1 MKKNITSILQRGNIK
16 PSDRVK
22 LLVADMASKERDGK
36 ALLTEADKHALSEG
50 WTPKNNEEVR
60 EYNRFNEGWKNVAY
74 AEMDAQTTYLQATN
88 SFLRASKYISYILF
102 KNRFTKETK
111 TIKEGIANRA
121 IDSLIGKY
129 DIETTKDTIE
139 GEALKD
145 QLTKDKPDIILEG
158 EANEIALNNKLNKH
172 NEALNLVLGY
182 LGLELDYTIY
192 LYAFELAG
200 EELQKDLLALY
211 PDAKTERSYLEQE
224 EIIYNLFN
232 GKDKLS
238 QTDKEKLAELIA
250 DECFNKYFGEWSFG
264 GYYADI
270 PLIEIVRKWADNNK
284 INYVVSDK
292 DLVEAEQKQKQAKD
306 ANSLIAGD
314 KSLDTPEGKEL
325 RKEKLTAKT
334 LPEKLTAYAKE
345 NKREIKD
352 IITETILKWLDE
364 DLMDE
369 YTPLFKSDKKATCN
383 EQDTKLTHKEIFKKW
398 LDVKA
403 KATETIQGLI
413 DKGELKTERKTKDF
427 GRVKKS
433 IEEILATA
441 IDFKGKTGQDRQDT
455 PITETKT
462 IITGESLYNL
472 KGDYQFIK
480 DFREQAEDFKLLG
493 ALVLFL
499 KECSFVKD
507 YSTLLAFE
515 LLFKELSKTF
525 ETDLTYSIKKW
536 IGKFRDELKLFT
548 IEFLMLADDIMEA
561 NYKGDRVYYLTE
573 SYIEDLLT
581 TPFDPDK
588 VKPDMDGRIKVYA
601 GKIKDILQDDF
612 KNPFDYEK

>member
-88 SFLRASKYISYILF
+88 SFLRASKYISYIIQ
-102 KNRFTKETK
+102 KNRHDLKDK
-111 TIKEGIANRA
+111 TIKSKIA
-121 IDSLIGKY
+121 DKV
-129 DIETTKDTIE
+129 IETILKKEDETK
-139 GEALKD
+139 
-145 QLTKDKPDIILEG
+145 
-158 EANEIALNNKLNKH
+158 
-172 NEALNLVLGY
+172 ALNLVLGY

-200 EELQKDLLALY
+200 EELQKDLIALY
-211 PDAKTERSYLEQE
+211 PDAKTERDYLEQE

-238 QTDKEKLAELIA
+238 RTDKEKLAELIA
-250 DECFNKYFGEWSFG
+250 DECFNKYSGEWGFD
-264 GYYADI
+264 GYFSNL
-270 PLIEIVRKWADNNK
+270 PLFELLGKWAFYYKEMPKKPEDLYK
-284 INYVVSDK
+284 HFKGEPYK
-292 DLVEAEQKQKQAKD
+292 D
-306 ANSLIAGD
+306 
-314 KSLDTPEGKEL
+314 EGEEMADCFNAIKKEL
-325 RKEKLTAKT
+325 T
-334 LPEKLTAYAKE
+334 PKLTAYAEKH
-345 NKREIKD
+345 NTTIRELLKD
-352 IITETILKWLDE
+352 TIIKWLD
-364 DLMDE
+364 DGLFIKDF
-369 YTPLFKSDKKATCN
+369 TPLYLSEDKATCN
-383 EQDTKLTHKEIFKKW
+383 EQDTKLTHKEVFKKW

-403 KATETIQGLI
+403 EATKTIQGLI
-413 DKGELKTERKTKDF
+413 DKGELKTEKKTREYK
-427 GRVKKS
+427 RLKNLLLR
-433 IEEILATA
+433 LAQE
-441 IDFKGKTGQDRQDT
+441 TGQDRQDT

-472 KGDYQFIK
+472 KGDFNFVK
-480 DFREQAEDFKLLG
+480 DLREQAEDFKLLG

-499 KECSFVKD
+499 RECRFVKD

-536 IGKFRDELKLFT
+536 VASFREDLDFLKL
-548 IEFLMLADDIMEA
+548 EFLMLGDDIIQA
-561 NYKGDRVYYLTE
+561 NYKDDRVYYLSE

-581 TPFDPDK
+581 MPFDPDK
-588 VKPDMDGRIKVYA
+588 VKPDMDGKIKVYA

>member
-22 LLVADMASKERDGK
+22 LLVADDVSRERDGK
-36 ALLTEADKHALSEG
+36 ALLTEADRHALSEG
-50 WTPKNNEEVR
+50 WTPKDNNEVK
-60 EYNRFNEGWKNVAY
+60 EYNLYNEGRRNIAFG
-74 AEMDAQTTYLQATN
+74 ELDAQTTYLNATVG
-88 SFLRASKYISYILF
+88 FLRASKYISYILF

-129 DIETTKDTIE
+129 DIETIKETIE

-145 QLTKDKPDIILEG
+145 QLTKGKPAILLEG

-200 EELQKDLLALY
+200 EQLQKDLLALY

-224 EIIYNLFN
+224 EIIYSLFN

-250 DECFNKYFGEWSFG
+250 DECFNKYSGEWSFS

-270 PLIEIVRKWADNNK
+270 PLLEVLNKWGRDNNAIAK
-284 INYVVSDK
+284 KPEDLTKHLKDGKEYKDEGEEVADLFNAIKK
-292 DLVEAEQKQKQAKD
+292 DL
-306 ANSLIAGD
+306 
-314 KSLDTPEGKEL
+314 TP
-325 RKEKLTAKT
+325 
-334 LPEKLTAYAKE
+334 KLTAYAKE

-364 DLMDE
+364 DLLDE

-383 EQDTKLTHKEIFKKW
+383 EQDTKLTHKELFKKW

-403 KATETIQGLI
+403 EATKIIQGLI
-413 DKGELKTERKTKDF
+413 DKGELKTE
-427 GRVKKS
+427 KK
-433 IEEILATA
+433 IREHKWLKNLYLKLAQE
-441 IDFKGKTGQDRQDT
+441 TGQDRQDT

-472 KGDYQFIK
+472 KGDFNFVK
-480 DFREQAEDFKLLG
+480 DLREQAEDFKLLG

-499 KECSFVKD
+499 RECKFIKD
-507 YSTLLAFE
+507 YATLLGFLE
-515 LLFKELSKTF
+515 LYKKISKVF
-525 ETDLTYSIKKW
+525 DEDLTYKIQGYIKSFNEDLE
-536 IGKFRDELKLFT
+536 GLKM
-548 IEFLMLADDIMEA
+548 EFLMLADDIMEA
-561 NYKGDRVYYLTE
+561 NYKGDRVYYLSE

-581 TPFDPDK
+581 TPFDPAS
-588 VKPDMDGRIKVYA
+588 VKPDTDKLKVYFDA
-601 GKIKDILQDDF
+601 FKDLFGDSF
-612 KNPFDYEK
+612 

>member
-22 LLVADMASKERDGK
+22 LLVADDVSRERDKK

-50 WTPKNNEEVR
+50 WTPKDNNEVK
-60 EYNRFNEGWKNVAY
+60 EYNLYNEGRRNIAFG
-74 AEMDAQTTYLQATN
+74 ELDAQTTYLNATVG
-88 SFLRASKYISYILF
+88 FLRASKYISYILF

-129 DIETTKDTIE
+129 DIETIKDTIE

-145 QLTKDKPDIILEG
+145 QLTKGKPAILLEG

-200 EELQKDLLALY
+200 EQLQKDLLALY

-250 DECFNKYFGEWSFG
+250 DECFNKYSGEWSFS
-264 GYYADI
+264 GYFADI
-270 PLIEIVRKWADNNK
+270 PLLEVLNKWGRDNNAIAK
-284 INYVVSDK
+284 KPEDLTKHLKDDKEYKNEGEEVADLFNAIKK
-292 DLVEAEQKQKQAKD
+292 DL
-306 ANSLIAGD
+306 
-314 KSLDTPEGKEL
+314 TP
-325 RKEKLTAKT
+325 
-334 LPEKLTAYAKE
+334 KLTAYAKE

-369 YTPLFKSDKKATCN
+369 YAPLFKSDKKATCN
-383 EQDTKLTHKEIFKKW
+383 EQDTKLTHKEVFKKW

-413 DKGELKTERKTKDF
+413 DKGELKTERKIREYK
-427 GRVKKS
+427 RLKNLYLK
-433 IEEILATA
+433 LAQE
-441 IDFKGKTGQDRQDT
+441 TGQDRQDT

-472 KGDYQFIK
+472 KGDFNFVK
-480 DFREQAEDFKLLG
+480 DLREQAEDFKLLG

-499 KECSFVKD
+499 RGCKFIKD
-507 YSTLLAFE
+507 YATLLGFLE
-515 LLFKELSKTF
+515 LYKRISKVF
-525 ETDLTYSIKKW
+525 DEDLTYKIQGYIKSFNEDLE
-536 IGKFRDELKLFT
+536 GLKM
-548 IEFLMLADDIMEA
+548 EFLMLADDIMEA
-561 NYKGDRVYYLTE
+561 NYKGDRVYYLSE

-581 TPFDPDK
+581 TPFDPAS
-588 VKPDMDGRIKVYA
+588 VKPDTDKLKVYFDA
-601 GKIKDILQDDF
+601 F
-612 KNPFDYEK
+612 KQLFGESF

>member
-22 LLVADMASKERDGK
+22 LLVADDVSRERDGK
-36 ALLTEADKHALSEG
+36 ALLTEADRHALSEG
-50 WTPKNNEEVR
+50 WTPKDNNEVK
-60 EYNRFNEGWKNVAY
+60 EYNLYNEGRRNIAFG
-74 AEMDAQTTYLQATN
+74 ELDAQTTYLNATVG
-88 SFLRASKYISYILF
+88 FLRASKYISYILF
-102 KNRFTKETK
+102 KDRFTKETK

-129 DIETTKDTIE
+129 DIETIKETIE

-145 QLTKDKPDIILEG
+145 QLTKGKPAILLEG
-158 EANEIALNNKLNKH
+158 EANEIVLNNKLNKH

-200 EELQKDLLALY
+200 EQLQKDLLALY

-232 GKDKLS
+232 GKDKLT
-238 QTDKEKLAELIA
+238 QEAKEKLAELIA
-250 DECFNKYFGEWSFG
+250 DECFYKHSGEWIFS
-264 GYYADI
+264 GYFADI
-270 PLIEIVRKWADNNK
+270 PLLEIVRKWADNNK
-284 INYVVSDK
+284 INYEVSDK
-292 DLVEAEQKQKQAKD
+292 DLVEAERKQKQAKD

-325 RKEKLTAKT
+325 RKEKLTAKI
-334 LPEKLTAYAKE
+334 LPEKLTTYAKE

-364 DLMDE
+364 DLLDE

-383 EQDTKLTHKEIFKKW
+383 EQDTKLTHKELFKKW

-403 KATETIQGLI
+403 EATKTIQGLI
-413 DKGELKTERKTKDF
+413 DKGELKTERKIREYK
-427 GRVKKS
+427 RLKNLYLK
-433 IEEILATA
+433 LAQE
-441 IDFKGKTGQDRQDT
+441 TGQDRQDT

-472 KGDYQFIK
+472 KGDFNFVK
-480 DFREQAEDFKLLG
+480 DLREQAEDFKLLG

-499 KECSFVKD
+499 RECKFIKD
-507 YSTLLAFE
+507 YATLLGFLE
-515 LLFKELSKTF
+515 LYKKISKVF
-525 ETDLTYSIKKW
+525 DEDLTYKIQGYIKSFNEDLE
-536 IGKFRDELKLFT
+536 GLKM
-548 IEFLMLADDIMEA
+548 EFLMLADDIMEA
-561 NYKGDRVYYLTE
+561 NYKGDRVYYLSE
-573 SYIEDLLT
+573 SYIEELLAT
-581 TPFDPDK
+581 TFDPDK
-588 VKPDMDGRIKVYA
+588 IKPDTDKLKVYFDA
-601 GKIKDILQDDF
+601 FKDLFGDSF
-612 KNPFDYEK
+612 

>member
-1 MKKNITSILQRGNIK
+1 MKKNITSILQKGNIK

-22 LLVADMASKERDGK
+22 LLVADDVSRERDGK

-50 WTPKNNEEVR
+50 WTPKDNNEVK
-60 EYNRFNEGWKNVAY
+60 EYNLYNEGRRNIAFG
-74 AEMDAQTTYLQATN
+74 ELDAQTTYLNATVG
-88 SFLRASKYISYILF
+88 FLRASKYISYILL

-129 DIETTKDTIE
+129 DIETIKNTIE

-145 QLTKDKPDIILEG
+145 Q
-158 EANEIALNNKLNKH
+158 LNKH

-200 EELQKDLLALY
+200 EQLQKDLLALY

-232 GKDKLS
+232 GKDKLT
-238 QTDKEKLAELIA
+238 QEAKEKLAELIA
-250 DECFNKYFGEWSFG
+250 DECFNKHSGEWSFS
-264 GYYADI
+264 GYFADI
-270 PLIEIVRKWADNNK
+270 PLLEIVRKWADNNK
-284 INYVVSDK
+284 INYEVSDK

-325 RKEKLTAKT
+325 RKEKLTAKI

-352 IITETILKWLDE
+352 IITETILKGLNGDLLDE
-364 DLMDE
+364 H
-369 YTPLFKSDKKATCN
+369 TPLFNSDKKATCN
-383 EQDTKLTHKEIFKKW
+383 EQNTKLTHKELFKKW

-403 KATETIQGLI
+403 EATKTIQGLI
-413 DKGELKTERKTKDF
+413 DKGELKTERKIREYK
-427 GRVKKS
+427 RLKNLYLK
-433 IEEILATA
+433 LAQE
-441 IDFKGKTGQDRQDT
+441 TGQDRQDT

-462 IITGESLYNL
+462 IITGKSLFNL
-472 KGDYQFIK
+472 KGDFNFVK
-480 DFREQAEDFKLLG
+480 DLREQAEDFKLLG

-499 KECSFVKD
+499 KECKFIKD
-507 YSTLLAFE
+507 YATLLGFLE
-515 LLFKELSKTF
+515 LYKKISKVF
-525 ETDLTYSIKKW
+525 DEDLTFKIQGYIKSFNEDLE
-536 IGKFRDELKLFT
+536 GLKM
-548 IEFLMLADDIMEA
+548 EFLMLADDIMEA
-561 NYKGDRVYYLTE
+561 NYKGDRVYYLSE

-581 TPFDPDK
+581 TPFDPAS
-588 VKPDMDGRIKVYA
+588 VKPDTDRLKVYFDA
-601 GKIKDILQDDF
+601 F
-612 KNPFDYEK
+612 KQLFGESF

>member
-1 MKKNITSILQRGNIK
+1 MKKNITSILQKGNIK
-16 PSDRVK
+16 PRDRVK
-22 LLVADMASKERDGK
+22 LLVADDVSRERDGK

-50 WTPKNNEEVR
+50 WTPKDNNEVK
-60 EYNRFNEGWKNVAY
+60 EYNLYNEGRRNIAFG
-74 AEMDAQTTYLQATN
+74 ELDAQTTYLNATVG
-88 SFLRASKYISYILF
+88 FLRASKYISYILF
-102 KNRFTKETK
+102 KNRFTEETK

-129 DIETTKDTIE
+129 DIETIKDTIE

-145 QLTKDKPDIILEG
+145 QLTKGKPAIFLEG

-200 EELQKDLLALY
+200 EQLQADLLALY

-232 GKDKLS
+232 SKDKLS

-250 DECFNKYFGEWSFG
+250 DECFNKYSSEWSFS

-270 PLIEIVRKWADNNK
+270 PLLEVLNKWGRDNNAIAK
-284 INYVVSDK
+284 KPEDLTKHLKDGKEYKDEGEEVADLFNAIKK
-292 DLVEAEQKQKQAKD
+292 DL
-306 ANSLIAGD
+306 
-314 KSLDTPEGKEL
+314 TP
-325 RKEKLTAKT
+325 
-334 LPEKLTAYAKE
+334 KLTAYAKE

-364 DLMDE
+364 DLLDE
-369 YTPLFKSDKKATCN
+369 YAPLFKSDKKATCN
-383 EQDTKLTHKEIFKKW
+383 EQDTKLTHKELFKKW
-398 LDVKA
+398 LDIKA
-403 KATETIQGLI
+403 EATKTIQGLI
-413 DKGELKTERKTKDF
+413 DKGELKTE
-427 GRVKKS
+427 KK
-433 IEEILATA
+433 IREYKRLKNLYLKLAQE
-441 IDFKGKTGQDRQDT
+441 TGQDRQDT

-472 KGDYQFIK
+472 KGDFNFVK
-480 DFREQAEDFKLLG
+480 DLREQAEDFKLLG

-499 KECSFVKD
+499 RGCKFIKD
-507 YSTLLAFE
+507 YATLLGFLE
-515 LLFKELSKTF
+515 LYKKISKVF
-525 ETDLTYSIKKW
+525 DEDLTYKIQGYIKSFNEDLE
-536 IGKFRDELKLFT
+536 GLKM
-548 IEFLMLADDIMEA
+548 EFLMLADDIMEA
-561 NYKGDRVYYLTE
+561 NYKSDRVYYLSE

-581 TPFDPDK
+581 MPFDPAS
-588 VKPDMDGRIKVYA
+588 VKPDTDKLKVYFDA
-601 GKIKDILQDDF
+601 FKDLFGDSF
-612 KNPFDYEK
+612 

>member
-16 PSDRVK
+16 PKDRVL
-22 LLVADMASKERDGK
+22 LLVADDVSRERDGK
-36 ALLTEADKHALSEG
+36 ALLTDADRHALSEG
-50 WTPKNNEEVR
+50 WTPKDNNEVK
-60 EYNRFNEGWKNVAY
+60 EYNLYNEGRRNIAFG
-74 AEMDAQTTYLQATN
+74 ELDAQTTYLNATVG
-88 SFLRASKYISYILF
+88 FLRASKYISYILF

-129 DIETTKDTIE
+129 DIETIKDIIE

-145 QLTKDKPDIILEG
+145 EITKGKPAIILEG

-232 GKDKLS
+232 GKDKLN

-250 DECFNKYFGEWSFG
+250 DECFNKHSGEWSFS
-264 GYYADI
+264 GYFADI
-270 PLIEIVRKWADNNK
+270 PLLELAKATAENNK
-284 INYVVSDK
+284 IAYNEKSDDLADELRNKLKAYADKNKKDIK
-292 DLVEAEQKQKQAKD
+292 DL
-306 ANSLIAGD
+306 
-314 KSLDTPEGKEL
+314 L
-325 RKEKLTAKT
+325 R
-334 LPEKLTAYAKE
+334 
-345 NKREIKD
+345 
-352 IITETILKWLDE
+352 ETILTGLDNDKE
-364 DLMDE
+364 GGLLQAHQ
-369 YTPLFKSDKKATCN
+369 PLFMSDEKETCN
-383 EQDTKLTHKEIFKKW
+383 EQDTKLTHKELFKKW

-403 KATETIQGLI
+403 EATKIIQGLI
-413 DKGELKTERKTKDF
+413 DKGELKTERKIREYK
-427 GRVKKS
+427 RLKNLYLK
-433 IEEILATA
+433 LAQE
-441 IDFKGKTGQDRQDT
+441 TGQDRQDT

-499 KECSFVKD
+499 RECKFIKD
-507 YSTLLAFE
+507 YATLLGFLE
-515 LLFKELSKTF
+515 LYKKISKVF
-525 ETDLTYSIKKW
+525 DEDLTYKIQGYIKSFNEDLE
-536 IGKFRDELKLFT
+536 GLKM
-548 IEFLMLADDIMEA
+548 EFLMLADDIMEA
-561 NYKGDRVYYLTE
+561 NYKGDRVYYLSE
-573 SYIEDLLT
+573 SYIEELLAPT
-581 TPFDPDK
+581 FDPDK
-588 VKPDMDGRIKVYA
+588 IKPDTDKLKVYFDA
-601 GKIKDILQDDF
+601 FKDLFGDSF
-612 KNPFDYEK
+612 

>member
-22 LLVADMASKERDGK
+22 LLVADDVSRERDGK
-36 ALLTEADKHALSEG
+36 ALLTDADRHALSEG
-50 WTPKNNEEVR
+50 WTPKDNNEVK
-60 EYNRFNEGWKNVAY
+60 EYNLYNEGRRNIAFG
-74 AEMDAQTTYLQATN
+74 ELDAQTTYLNATVG
-88 SFLRASKYISYILF
+88 FLRASKYISYILF

-129 DIETTKDTIE
+129 DIETIETIKETIE

-145 QLTKDKPDIILEG
+145 QLTKGKPAILLEG

-200 EELQKDLLALY
+200 EQLQKDLLALY

-224 EIIYNLFN
+224 EIIYSLFN

-250 DECFNKYFGEWSFG
+250 DECFNKYSGEWSFS

-270 PLIEIVRKWADNNK
+270 PLLEVLNKWGRDNNAIAK
-284 INYVVSDK
+284 KPEDLTKHLKDGKEYKDEGEEVADLFNAIKK
-292 DLVEAEQKQKQAKD
+292 DL
-306 ANSLIAGD
+306 
-314 KSLDTPEGKEL
+314 TP
-325 RKEKLTAKT
+325 
-334 LPEKLTAYAKE
+334 KLTAYAKE

-364 DLMDE
+364 DLLDE

-383 EQDTKLTHKEIFKKW
+383 EQDTKLTHKELFKKW

-403 KATETIQGLI
+403 EATKTIQGLI
-413 DKGELKTERKTKDF
+413 DKGELKTE
-427 GRVKKS
+427 KK
-433 IEEILATA
+433 IREHKWLKNLYLKLAQE
-441 IDFKGKTGQDRQDT
+441 TGQDRQDT

-462 IITGESLYNL
+462 IITGDSLYNL
-472 KGDYQFIK
+472 KGDFNFVK
-480 DFREQAEDFKLLG
+480 DLREQAEDFKLLG

-499 KECSFVKD
+499 RECKFIKD
-507 YSTLLAFE
+507 YATLLGFLE
-515 LLFKELSKTF
+515 LYKKISKVF
-525 ETDLTYSIKKW
+525 DADLTYKIQGYIKSFNEDLE
-536 IGKFRDELKLFT
+536 GLKM
-548 IEFLMLADDIMEA
+548 EFLMLADDIMEA
-561 NYKGDRVYYLTE
+561 NYKGDRVYYLSE

-581 TPFDPDK
+581 MPFDPAS
-588 VKPDMDGRIKVYA
+588 VKPDTDKLKVYFDA
-601 GKIKDILQDDF
+601 FKDLFGDSF
-612 KNPFDYEK
+612 

>member
-88 SFLRASKYISYILF
+88 SFLRASKYISYTIQ
-102 KNRFTKETK
+102 KNRHDLKDK
-111 TIKEGIANRA
+111 TIKSNIADKAIEGILKKE
-121 IDSLIGKY
+121 D
-129 DIETTKDTIE
+129 
-139 GEALKD
+139 EAK
-145 QLTKDKPDIILEG
+145 
-158 EANEIALNNKLNKH
+158 
-172 NEALNLVLGY
+172 ALNLVLGY

-200 EELQKDLLALY
+200 EQLQKDLLALY
-211 PDAKTERSYLEQE
+211 PDAKTERGYLEQE

-250 DECFNKYFGEWSFG
+250 DECYIKYAREWRFD
-264 GYYADI
+264 GYFADLPLFELLGKWAFYYKEMPKKPEDLLRHLEKEKYAD
-270 PLIEIVRKWADNNK
+270 EGEEVAD
-284 INYVVSDK
+284 
-292 DLVEAEQKQKQAKD
+292 LF
-306 ANSLIAGD
+306 NSI
-314 KSLDTPEGKEL
+314 KKEL
-325 RKEKLTAKT
+325 T
-334 LPEKLTAYAKE
+334 PKLTAYAEKH
-345 NKREIKD
+345 NTTIRELLKD
-352 IITETILKWLDE
+352 TIIKWLD
-364 DLMDE
+364 DGLFTKDF
-369 YTPLFKSDKKATCN
+369 TPLYLSEDKATIN
-383 EQDTKLTHKEIFKKW
+383 EQDTKLTHKELFKKW

-413 DKGELKTERKTKDF
+413 DNGELKTAKRTREFKNLFKLINKELDKDRADKTLQENI
-427 GRVKKS
+427 KKHPLYN
-433 IEEILATA
+433 IKNLDINAVIVEE
-441 IDFKGKTGQDRQDT
+441 TGQDEI
-455 PITETKT
+455 ITETKT

-472 KGDYQFIK
+472 KGDFNFVK
-480 DFREQAEDFKLLG
+480 DLREQAEDFKLLG

-499 KECSFVKD
+499 RECRFVKD

-525 ETDLTYSIKKW
+525 ETDLTYSVKKW
-536 IGKFRDELKLFT
+536 ISSFREDLELLKL
-548 IEFLMLADDIMEA
+548 EFLMLADDIMEA
-561 NYKGDRVYYLTE
+561 NYKGDRVYYLSE
-573 SYIEDLLT
+573 SYIEELLAT
-581 TPFDPDK
+581 TFDPDK
-588 VKPDMDGRIKVYA
+588 IKPDTDKLKVYFDA
-601 GKIKDILQDDF
+601 FKDLFGDSF
-612 KNPFDYEK
+612 

>member
-22 LLVADMASKERDGK
+22 LLVADDVSRERDGK
-36 ALLTEADKHALSEG
+36 ALLTDADRHALSEG
-50 WTPKNNEEVR
+50 WTPKDNNEVK
-60 EYNRFNEGWKNVAY
+60 EYNLYNEGRRNIAFG
-74 AEMDAQTTYLQATN
+74 ELDAQTTYLNATVG
-88 SFLRASKYISYILF
+88 FLRASKYISYILF
-102 KNRFTKETK
+102 KNIFTKETK

-129 DIETTKDTIE
+129 DIETIKETIE

-145 QLTKDKPDIILEG
+145 QITKGTPTIVLEG

-200 EELQKDLLALY
+200 EQLQKDLLALY

-232 GKDKLS
+232 GKDKLT
-238 QTDKEKLAELIA
+238 QEAKEKLAELIA
-250 DECFNKYFGEWSFG
+250 DECFNKHSGEWSFS
-264 GYYADI
+264 GYFADI
-270 PLIEIVRKWADNNK
+270 PLLEIVRKWADNNK
-284 INYVVSDK
+284 INYEVSDK
-292 DLVEAEQKQKQAKD
+292 DLVEAERKQKQAKD

-325 RKEKLTAKT
+325 RKEKLTAKI
-334 LPEKLTAYAKE
+334 LPEKLTTYAKE

-364 DLMDE
+364 DLLDE

-383 EQDTKLTHKEIFKKW
+383 EQDTKLTHKELFKKW

-403 KATETIQGLI
+403 EATKTIQGFI
-413 DKGELKTERKTKDF
+413 DKGELKTE
-427 GRVKKS
+427 KK
-433 IEEILATA
+433 IREHKRLKNLYLKLAQE
-441 IDFKGKTGQDRQDT
+441 TGQDRQDT

-472 KGDYQFIK
+472 KGDFNFVK
-480 DFREQAEDFKLLG
+480 DLREQAEDFKLLG

-499 KECSFVKD
+499 RECKFIKD
-507 YSTLLAFE
+507 YATLLGFLE
-515 LLFKELSKTF
+515 LYKKISKVF
-525 ETDLTYSIKKW
+525 DEDLTYKIQGYIKSFNEDLE
-536 IGKFRDELKLFT
+536 GLKM
-548 IEFLMLADDIMEA
+548 EFLMLADDIMEA
-561 NYKGDRVYYLTE
+561 NYKGDRVYYLSK
-573 SYIEDLLT
+573 SYIEELLAT
-581 TPFDPDK
+581 TFDPDK
-588 VKPDMDGRIKVYA
+588 IKPDTDKLKVYFDA
-601 GKIKDILQDDF
+601 FKDLFGDSF
-612 KNPFDYEK
+612 

>member
-1 MKKNITSILQRGNIK
+1 MKKNITSILQKGNIK
-16 PSDRVK
+16 PRDRVK
-22 LLVADMASKERDGK
+22 LLVADDVSRERDGK

-50 WTPKNNEEVR
+50 WTPKDNNEVK
-60 EYNRFNEGWKNVAY
+60 EYNLYNEGRRNIAFG
-74 AEMDAQTTYLQATN
+74 ELDAQTTYLNATVG
-88 SFLRASKYISYILF
+88 FLRASKYISYILF
-102 KNRFTKETK
+102 KNRFTEETK

-129 DIETTKDTIE
+129 DIETIKDTIE

-145 QLTKDKPDIILEG
+145 QLTKGKPAILLEG

-200 EELQKDLLALY
+200 EQLQADLLALY

-232 GKDKLS
+232 SKDKLS

-250 DECFNKYFGEWSFG
+250 DECFNKYSSEWSFS

-270 PLIEIVRKWADNNK
+270 PLLEVLNKWGRDNNAIAK
-284 INYVVSDK
+284 KPEDLTKHLKDGKEYKDEGEEVADLFNAIKK
-292 DLVEAEQKQKQAKD
+292 DL
-306 ANSLIAGD
+306 
-314 KSLDTPEGKEL
+314 TP
-325 RKEKLTAKT
+325 
-334 LPEKLTAYAKE
+334 KLTAYAKE

-364 DLMDE
+364 DLLDE
-369 YTPLFKSDKKATCN
+369 YAPLFKSDKKATCN
-383 EQDTKLTHKEIFKKW
+383 EQDTKLTHKELFKKW
-398 LDVKA
+398 LDIKA
-403 KATETIQGLI
+403 EATKTIQGLI
-413 DKGELKTERKTKDF
+413 DKGELKTE
-427 GRVKKS
+427 KK
-433 IEEILATA
+433 IREYKRLKNLYLKLAQE
-441 IDFKGKTGQDRQDT
+441 TGQDRQDT

-472 KGDYQFIK
+472 KGDFNFVK
-480 DFREQAEDFKLLG
+480 DLREQAEDFKLLG

-499 KECSFVKD
+499 RGCKFIKD
-507 YSTLLAFE
+507 YATLLGFLE
-515 LLFKELSKTF
+515 LYKKISKVF
-525 ETDLTYSIKKW
+525 DEDLTYKIQGYIKSFNEDLE
-536 IGKFRDELKLFT
+536 GLKM
-548 IEFLMLADDIMEA
+548 EFLMLADDIMEA
-561 NYKGDRVYYLTE
+561 NYKSDRVYYLSE

-581 TPFDPDK
+581 MPFDPAS
-588 VKPDMDGRIKVYA
+588 VKPDTDKLKVYFDA
-601 GKIKDILQDDF
+601 FKDLFGDSF
-612 KNPFDYEK
+612 

>member
-22 LLVADMASKERDGK
+22 LLVADDVSRERDKK

-50 WTPKNNEEVR
+50 WTPKDNNEVK
-60 EYNRFNEGWKNVAY
+60 EYNLYNEGRRNIAFG
-74 AEMDAQTTYLQATN
+74 ELDAQTTYLNATVG
-88 SFLRASKYISYILF
+88 FLRASKYISYILF

-129 DIETTKDTIE
+129 DIETIKDTIE

-145 QLTKDKPDIILEG
+145 QLTKGKPAILLEG

-200 EELQKDLLALY
+200 EQLQKDLLALY

-250 DECFNKYFGEWSFG
+250 DECFNKYSGEWSFS
-264 GYYADI
+264 GYFADI
-270 PLIEIVRKWADNNK
+270 PLLEVLNKWGRDNNAIAK
-284 INYVVSDK
+284 KPEDLTKHLKDDKEYKNEGEEVADLFNAIKK
-292 DLVEAEQKQKQAKD
+292 DL
-306 ANSLIAGD
+306 
-314 KSLDTPEGKEL
+314 TP
-325 RKEKLTAKT
+325 
-334 LPEKLTAYAKE
+334 KLTAYAKE
-345 NKREIKD
+345 NKREIRD

-369 YTPLFKSDKKATCN
+369 YAPLFKSDKKATCN
-383 EQDTKLTHKEIFKKW
+383 EQDTKLTHKEVFKKW

-413 DKGELKTERKTKDF
+413 DKGELKTERKIREHK
-427 GRVKKS
+427 RLKNLYLK
-433 IEEILATA
+433 LAQE
-441 IDFKGKTGQDRQDT
+441 TGQDRQDT

-472 KGDYQFIK
+472 KGDFNFVK
-480 DFREQAEDFKLLG
+480 DLREQAEDFKLLG

-499 KECSFVKD
+499 RGCKFIKD
-507 YSTLLAFE
+507 YATLLGFLE
-515 LLFKELSKTF
+515 LYKRISKVF
-525 ETDLTYSIKKW
+525 DEDLTYKIQGYIKSFNEDLE
-536 IGKFRDELKLFT
+536 GLKM
-548 IEFLMLADDIMEA
+548 EFLMLADDIMEA
-561 NYKGDRVYYLTE
+561 NYKGDRVYYLSE

-581 TPFDPDK
+581 TPFDPAS
-588 VKPDMDGRIKVYA
+588 VKPDTDKLKVYFDA
-601 GKIKDILQDDF
+601 F
-612 KNPFDYEK
+612 KQLFGESF

>member
-22 LLVADMASKERDGK
+22 LLVADDVSRERDGK

-50 WTPKNNEEVR
+50 WTPKDNNEVK
-60 EYNRFNEGWKNVAY
+60 EYNQYNEGRRNIAFG
-74 AEMDAQTTYLQATN
+74 ELDAQTAYLNATVG
-88 SFLRASKYISYILF
+88 FLRASKYISYILF

-111 TIKEGIANRA
+111 TIKEDIANRA
-121 IDSLIGKY
+121 VDSLIGKY
-129 DIETTKDTIE
+129 DIETLKDTIE

-145 QLTKDKPDIILEG
+145 QLTKGKPAILLEG

-172 NEALNLVLGY
+172 NNALNLVLGY

-200 EELQKDLLALY
+200 EQLQKDLLALY

-250 DECFNKYFGEWSFG
+250 DECFNKYSGEWSFS
-264 GYYADI
+264 GYFADI
-270 PLIEIVRKWADNNK
+270 PLLEVLNKWGRDNNAIAK
-284 INYVVSDK
+284 KPEDLTKHLKDDKEYKNEGEEVADLFNAIKK
-292 DLVEAEQKQKQAKD
+292 DL
-306 ANSLIAGD
+306 
-314 KSLDTPEGKEL
+314 TP
-325 RKEKLTAKT
+325 
-334 LPEKLTAYAKE
+334 KLTAYAKE

-369 YTPLFKSDKKATCN
+369 YAPLFKSDKKATCN
-383 EQDTKLTHKEIFKKW
+383 EQDTKLTHKELFKKW

-403 KATETIQGLI
+403 KATEIIQGLI
-413 DKGELKTERKTKDF
+413 DKGELKTERKIREYK
-427 GRVKKS
+427 RLKNLYLK
-433 IEEILATA
+433 LAQE
-441 IDFKGKTGQDRQDT
+441 TGQDRQDT

-472 KGDYQFIK
+472 KGDFNFVK
-480 DFREQAEDFKLLG
+480 DLREQAEDFKLLG

-499 KECSFVKD
+499 RECKFIKD
-507 YSTLLAFE
+507 YATLLGFLE
-515 LLFKELSKTF
+515 LYKRISKVF
-525 ETDLTYSIKKW
+525 DADLTYKIQGYIKSFNEDLE
-536 IGKFRDELKLFT
+536 GLKM
-548 IEFLMLADDIMEA
+548 EFLMLADDIMEA
-561 NYKGDRVYYLTE
+561 NYKGDRVYYLSE

-581 TPFDPDK
+581 TPFDPAS
-588 VKPDMDGRIKVYA
+588 VKPDTDKLKVYFDA
-601 GKIKDILQDDF
+601 F
-612 KNPFDYEK
+612 KQLFGESF

>member
-16 PSDRVK
+16 PKDRVL
-22 LLVADMASKERDGK
+22 LLVADDVSRERDGK
-36 ALLTEADKHALSEG
+36 ALLTDADRHALSEG
-50 WTPKNNEEVR
+50 WTPKDNNEVK
-60 EYNRFNEGWKNVAY
+60 EYNLYNEGRRNIAFG
-74 AEMDAQTTYLQATN
+74 ELDAQTTYLNATVG
-88 SFLRASKYISYILF
+88 FLRASKYISYILF
-102 KNRFTKETK
+102 KDRFTKETK

-129 DIETTKDTIE
+129 DIETIKETIE

-145 QLTKDKPDIILEG
+145 QLTKGKPAILLEG

-200 EELQKDLLALY
+200 EQLQKDLLALY

-224 EIIYNLFN
+224 EIIYSLFN

-250 DECFNKYFGEWSFG
+250 DECFNKYSGEWSFS

-270 PLIEIVRKWADNNK
+270 PLLEVLNKWGRDNNAIAK
-284 INYVVSDK
+284 KPEDLTKHLKDGKEYKDEGEEVADLFNAIKK
-292 DLVEAEQKQKQAKD
+292 DL
-306 ANSLIAGD
+306 
-314 KSLDTPEGKEL
+314 TP
-325 RKEKLTAKT
+325 
-334 LPEKLTAYAKE
+334 KLTAYAKE

-364 DLMDE
+364 DLLDE

-383 EQDTKLTHKEIFKKW
+383 EQDTKLTHKELFKKW

-403 KATETIQGLI
+403 EATKTIQGLI
-413 DKGELKTERKTKDF
+413 DKGELKTERKIREYK
-427 GRVKKS
+427 RLKNLYLK
-433 IEEILATA
+433 LAQE
-441 IDFKGKTGQDRQDT
+441 TGQDRQDT

-472 KGDYQFIK
+472 KGDFNFVK
-480 DFREQAEDFKLLG
+480 DLREQAEDFKLLG

-499 KECSFVKD
+499 RECKFIKD
-507 YSTLLAFE
+507 YATLLGFLE
-515 LLFKELSKTF
+515 LYKKISKVF
-525 ETDLTYSIKKW
+525 DEDLTYKIQGYIKSFNEDLE
-536 IGKFRDELKLFT
+536 GLKM
-548 IEFLMLADDIMEA
+548 EFLMLADDIMEA
-561 NYKGDRVYYLTE
+561 NYKGDRVYYLSE

-588 VKPDMDGRIKVYA
+588 IKPDTDKLKVYFDA
-601 GKIKDILQDDF
+601 FKDLFGDSF
-612 KNPFDYEK
+612 

>member
-16 PSDRVK
+16 PKDRVL
-22 LLVADMASKERDGK
+22 LLVADDVSRERDGK
-36 ALLTEADKHALSEG
+36 ALLTDADRHALSEG
-50 WTPKNNEEVR
+50 WTPKDNNEVK
-60 EYNRFNEGWKNVAY
+60 EYNLYNEGRRNIAFG
-74 AEMDAQTTYLQATN
+74 ELDAQTTYLNATVG
-88 SFLRASKYISYILF
+88 FLRASKYISYILF

-129 DIETTKDTIE
+129 DIETIKDTIE

-145 QLTKDKPDIILEG
+145 EITKGKPAIILEG

-232 GKDKLS
+232 GKDKLN

-250 DECFNKYFGEWSFG
+250 DECFNKHSGEWSFS
-264 GYYADI
+264 GYFADI
-270 PLIEIVRKWADNNK
+270 PLLEVLEKWGRDNNAIAK
-284 INYVVSDK
+284 KPEDLTKHLKDGKEYKDEGEEVADLFNAIKK
-292 DLVEAEQKQKQAKD
+292 DL
-306 ANSLIAGD
+306 
-314 KSLDTPEGKEL
+314 TP
-325 RKEKLTAKT
+325 
-334 LPEKLTAYAKE
+334 KLTAYAKE

-369 YTPLFKSDKKATCN
+369 YAPLFKSDKKATCN
-383 EQDTKLTHKEIFKKW
+383 EQDTKLTHKELFKKW

-413 DKGELKTERKTKDF
+413 DKGELKTERKIREYK
-427 GRVKKS
+427 RLKNLYLK
-433 IEEILATA
+433 LAQE
-441 IDFKGKTGQDRQDT
+441 TGQDRQDT

-472 KGDYQFIK
+472 KGDFNFVK
-480 DFREQAEDFKLLG
+480 DLREQAEDFKLLG

-499 KECSFVKD
+499 RECKFIKD
-507 YSTLLAFE
+507 YATLLGFLE
-515 LLFKELSKTF
+515 LYKRISKVF
-525 ETDLTYSIKKW
+525 DEDLTYKIRGYIKS
-536 IGKFRDELKLFT
+536 FNEDLESLKM
-548 IEFLMLADDIMEA
+548 EFLMLADDIMEA
-561 NYKGDRVYYLTE
+561 NYKGDRVYYLSE

-581 TPFDPDK
+581 TPFDPAS
-588 VKPDMDGRIKVYA
+588 VKPDTDKLKVYFDA
-601 GKIKDILQDDF
+601 F
-612 KNPFDYEK
+612 KQLFGESF

>member
-22 LLVADMASKERDGK
+22 LLVADDVSRERDGK

-50 WTPKNNEEVR
+50 WTPKDNNEVK
-60 EYNRFNEGWKNVAY
+60 EYNLYNEGRRNIAFG
-74 AEMDAQTTYLQATN
+74 ELDAQTTYLNATVG
-88 SFLRASKYISYILF
+88 FLRASKYISYILF

-129 DIETTKDTIE
+129 DIETIKDTIE

-145 QLTKDKPDIILEG
+145 QLTKGKPAILLEG

-200 EELQKDLLALY
+200 EQLQKDLLALY

-250 DECFNKYFGEWSFG
+250 DECFNKYSGEWSFS
-264 GYYADI
+264 GYFADI
-270 PLIEIVRKWADNNK
+270 PLLEVLNKWGRDNNAIAK
-284 INYVVSDK
+284 KPEDLTKHLKDDKEYKNEGEEVADLFNAIKK
-292 DLVEAEQKQKQAKD
+292 DL
-306 ANSLIAGD
+306 
-314 KSLDTPEGKEL
+314 TP
-325 RKEKLTAKT
+325 
-334 LPEKLTAYAKE
+334 KLTAYAKE

-369 YTPLFKSDKKATCN
+369 YAPLFKSDKKATCN
-383 EQDTKLTHKEIFKKW
+383 EQDTKLTHKEVFKKW

-403 KATETIQGLI
+403 KATEIIQGLI
-413 DKGELKTERKTKDF
+413 DKGELKTERKIREYK
-427 GRVKKS
+427 RLKNLYLK
-433 IEEILATA
+433 LAQE
-441 IDFKGKTGQDRQDT
+441 TGQDRQDT

-472 KGDYQFIK
+472 KGDFNFVK
-480 DFREQAEDFKLLG
+480 DLREQAEDFKLLG

-499 KECSFVKD
+499 RECKFIKD
-507 YSTLLAFE
+507 YATLLGFLE
-515 LLFKELSKTF
+515 LYKRISKVF
-525 ETDLTYSIKKW
+525 DADLTYKIQGYIKSFNEDLE
-536 IGKFRDELKLFT
+536 GLKM
-548 IEFLMLADDIMEA
+548 EFLMLADDIMEA
-561 NYKGDRVYYLTE
+561 NYKGDRVYYLSE

-581 TPFDPDK
+581 TPFDPAS
-588 VKPDMDGRIKVYA
+588 VKPDTDKLKVYFDA
-601 GKIKDILQDDF
+601 F
-612 KNPFDYEK
+612 KQLFGESF

>member
-22 LLVADMASKERDGK
+22 LLVADDVSRERDGK

-50 WTPKNNEEVR
+50 WTPKDNNEVK
-60 EYNRFNEGWKNVAY
+60 EYNLYNEGRRNIAFG
-74 AEMDAQTTYLQATN
+74 ELDAQTTYLNATVG
-88 SFLRASKYISYILF
+88 FLRASKYISYILF

-129 DIETTKDTIE
+129 DIETIKETIE

-145 QLTKDKPDIILEG
+145 QLTKGKPAILLEG

-200 EELQKDLLALY
+200 EQLQKDLLALY

-224 EIIYNLFN
+224 EIIYSLFN

-238 QTDKEKLAELIA
+238 QTDKEKLAELIVDKCFIKYAREWRFDGYFANLPLFELLGKWAFYYKEMPKKPEELLKHLEKEKYA
-250 DECFNKYFGEWSFG
+250 DEGEEVADLFNSIKK
-264 GYYADI
+264 A
-270 PLIEIVRKWADNNK
+270 L
-284 INYVVSDK
+284 
-292 DLVEAEQKQKQAKD
+292 
-306 ANSLIAGD
+306 
-314 KSLDTPEGKEL
+314 TP
-325 RKEKLTAKT
+325 
-334 LPEKLTAYAKE
+334 KLTAYAEKH
-345 NKREIKD
+345 NTTIRELLKD
-352 IITETILKWLDE
+352 TIIKWLD
-364 DLMDE
+364 DGLFIKDF
-369 YTPLFKSDKKATCN
+369 TPLYLSEDKATIN
-383 EQDTKLTHKEIFKKW
+383 EQDTELTHKELFKKW

-413 DKGELKTERKTKDF
+413 DKGELKTAKRTREFKNLFKLINKELDKDRTDRTLQENIRKHPLYNIKNLDINA
-427 GRVKKS
+427 V
-433 IEEILATA
+433 IVEE
-441 IDFKGKTGQDRQDT
+441 TGQDET
-455 PITETKT
+455 ITETKT

-472 KGDYQFIK
+472 KGDFNFVK
-480 DFREQAEDFKLLG
+480 DLREQAEDFKLLG

-499 KECSFVKD
+499 RECKFIKD
-507 YSTLLAFE
+507 YATLLGFLE
-515 LLFKELSKTF
+515 LYKKISKVF
-525 ETDLTYSIKKW
+525 DADLTFKIQGYIKSFNEDLE
-536 IGKFRDELKLFT
+536 GLKM
-548 IEFLMLADDIMEA
+548 EFLMLGDDIMEA
-561 NYKGDRVYYLTE
+561 NYKGDRVYYLSE

-581 TPFDPDK
+581 TPFDPAS
-588 VKPDMDGRIKVYA
+588 VKPDTDKLKVYFDA
-601 GKIKDILQDDF
+601 F
-612 KNPFDYEK
+612 KQLFGDSF

>member
-22 LLVADMASKERDGK
+22 LLVADMASRERDGK
-36 ALLTEADKHALSEG
+36 ALLTEADKYALSEG

-88 SFLRASKYISYILF
+88 GFLRASKYISYILH
-102 KNRFTKETK
+102 KNYTKEGK
-111 TIKEGIANRA
+111 TIKKSIADRTFER
-121 IDSLIGKY
+121 LLG
-129 DIETTKDTIE
+129 
-139 GEALKD
+139 
-145 QLTKDKPDIILEG
+145 KDKQG
-158 EANEIALNNKLNKH
+158 
-172 NEALNLVLGY
+172 EALNLVLDY

-211 PDAKTERSYLEQE
+211 PDAETERDYLEQE

-250 DECFNKYFGEWSFG
+250 DECYDKHFAEWSFS
-264 GYYADI
+264 GYFADI
-270 PLIEIVRKWADNNK
+270 PLLEVLNKWGRDNNAIAK
-284 INYVVSDK
+284 KPEDLTKRLKDGKEYKDEGEENAIEK
-292 DLVEAEQKQKQAKD
+292 DL
-306 ANSLIAGD
+306 
-314 KSLDTPEGKEL
+314 TP
-325 RKEKLTAKT
+325 
-334 LPEKLTAYAKE
+334 KLTAYAKE

-364 DLMDE
+364 DLLDE
-369 YTPLFKSDKKATCN
+369 YAPLFKSDKKATCN
-383 EQDTKLTHKEIFKKW
+383 EQDTKLTHKEVFKKW
-398 LDVKA
+398 LEVKT

-413 DKGELKTERKTKDF
+413 DKGELKTAKKT
-427 GRVKKS
+427 R
-433 IEEILATA
+433 
-441 IDFKGKTGQDRQDT
+441 DFKRIETLIEKFARETGQARQDT

-462 IITGESLYNL
+462 IITGESLYSL

-480 DFREQAEDFKLLG
+480 DFKKQAEDFKIFG

-499 KECSFVKD
+499 RECSFVRD

-536 IGKFRDELKLFT
+536 ISSFKVDLERLEL
-548 IEFLMLADDIMEA
+548 EFLMLSDDIMQA

-573 SYIEDLLT
+573 SYIEDLMT
-581 TPFDPDK
+581 MPFNPDK
-588 VKPDMDGRIKVYA
+588 IKPDMDGRIKVYA
-601 GKIKDILQDDF
+601 GKIKDILGDDF

>member
-16 PSDRVK
+16 PKDRVL
-22 LLVADMASKERDGK
+22 LLVADDVSRERDGK
-36 ALLTEADKHALSEG
+36 ALLTDADRHALSEG
-50 WTPKNNEEVR
+50 WTPKDNNEVK
-60 EYNRFNEGWKNVAY
+60 EYNLYNEGRRNIAFG
-74 AEMDAQTTYLQATN
+74 ELDAQTTYLNATVG
-88 SFLRASKYISYILF
+88 FLRASKYISYILF

-129 DIETTKDTIE
+129 DIETIKDTIE

-145 QLTKDKPDIILEG
+145 EITKGKPAIILEG

-200 EELQKDLLALY
+200 EQLQKDLLALY

-250 DECFNKYFGEWSFG
+250 DECFNKYSGEWSFS

-270 PLIEIVRKWADNNK
+270 PLLEVLNKWGRDNNAIAK
-284 INYVVSDK
+284 KPEDLTKHLKDSKEYKNVGEELADLFNAFRK
-292 DLVEAEQKQKQAKD
+292 DL
-306 ANSLIAGD
+306 
-314 KSLDTPEGKEL
+314 TP
-325 RKEKLTAKT
+325 
-334 LPEKLTAYAKE
+334 KLTAYAKE

-352 IITETILKWLDE
+352 IITETILKWLNE
-364 DLMDE
+364 GLLDE
-369 YTPLFKSDKKATCN
+369 YAPLFKSDKKETCN
-383 EQDTKLTHKEIFKKW
+383 GQDTKLTHKELFKKW

-413 DKGELKTERKTKDF
+413 DKGELKTERKIREYK
-427 GRVKKS
+427 RVKDLYLK
-433 IEEILATA
+433 LAQE
-441 IDFKGKTGQDRQDT
+441 TGQDRQDT

-472 KGDYQFIK
+472 KGDFNFVK
-480 DFREQAEDFKLLG
+480 DLREQAEDFKLLG

-499 KECSFVKD
+499 KECKFIKD
-507 YSTLLAFE
+507 YATLLGFLE
-515 LLFKELSKTF
+515 LYKKISKVF
-525 ETDLTYSIKKW
+525 DADLTYKIQGYIKSFNEDLE
-536 IGKFRDELKLFT
+536 GLKM
-548 IEFLMLADDIMEA
+548 EFLMLADDIMEA
-561 NYKGDRVYYLTE
+561 NYKGDRVYYLSE

-581 TPFDPDK
+581 TPFDPAS
-588 VKPDMDGRIKVYA
+588 VKPDTDKLKVYFDA
-601 GKIKDILQDDF
+601 FKDLFGDSF
-612 KNPFDYEK
+612 

>member
-36 ALLTEADKHALSEG
+36 TLLTEADKHALSEG

-88 SFLRASKYISYILF
+88 SFLRASKYISYIIQKDRYKIKKDDKSLDSL
-102 KNRFTKETK
+102 KNTFADGALKSIIEK
-111 TIKEGIANRA
+111 GKEG
-121 IDSLIGKY
+121 
-129 DIETTKDTIE
+129 
-139 GEALKD
+139 
-145 QLTKDKPDIILEG
+145 
-158 EANEIALNNKLNKH
+158 
-172 NEALNLVLGY
+172 EALNLVLGY

-200 EELQKDLLALY
+200 EQLQKDLLALY
-211 PDAKTERSYLEQE
+211 PDAKTERGYLEQE
-224 EIIYNLFN
+224 EIIYNLFK

-250 DECFNKYFGEWSFG
+250 DKCFYKHFGEWSFG

-306 ANSLIAGD
+306 ANSLIVGD

-325 RKEKLTAKT
+325 RKEKLTAKI

-369 YTPLFKSDKKATCN
+369 YAPLFKSDKKETCN
-383 EQDTKLTHKEIFKKW
+383 EQDTKLTHKELFKKW
-398 LDVKA
+398 LDVKE
-403 KATETIQGLI
+403 KATETIQGLV

-441 IDFKGKTGQDRQDT
+441 IDFKGKTGQNRQDT

-480 DFREQAEDFKLLG
+480 DFREQAEDFKIFG

-499 KECSFVKD
+499 RECSFVKD

-548 IEFLMLADDIMEA
+548 IEFLILADDITEA
-561 NYKGDRVYYLTE
+561 SYKADRVYYLTE
-573 SYIEDLLT
+573 SYLEELLT
-581 TPFDPDK
+581 MPFDPDK
-588 VKPDMDGRIKVYA
+588 IKPDMDGRIKVYA